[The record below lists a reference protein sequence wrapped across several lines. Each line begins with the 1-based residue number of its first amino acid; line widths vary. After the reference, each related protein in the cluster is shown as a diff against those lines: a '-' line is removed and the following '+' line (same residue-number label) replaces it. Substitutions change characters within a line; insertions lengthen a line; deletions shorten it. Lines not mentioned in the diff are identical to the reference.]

1 MTETDFQS
9 FSKKI
14 GKGWLL
20 TDEGHA
26 FMNMSYEM
34 DLAALERG
42 NRAELLES
50 VLNNFGITE
59 SDGSLEISFKPEV
72 AGNALYT
79 YLQALTKITYLS
91 YLNREIVKSTFIEDF
106 KQTMQSELPDG
117 RYKFD
122 FHFEEHDQQKSYP
135 VDCFVN
141 NMEVPLL
148 IFAIQ
153 NDDKCR
159 DVTISLHQFEK
170 WGIPFRSLAIFEN
183 QTDINRKV
191 LARFSDVS
199 DKQFSSL
206 VSNRERIH
214 NYLETVVK

>member
-1 MTETDFQS
+1 
-9 FSKKI
+9 
-14 GKGWLL
+14 
-20 TDEGHA
+20 
-26 FMNMSYEM
+26 
-34 DLAALERG
+34 
-42 NRAELLES
+42 
-50 VLNNFGITE
+50 
-59 SDGSLEISFKPEV
+59 
-72 AGNALYT
+72 
-79 YLQALTKITYLS
+79 LTKISDLS

-106 KQTMQSELPDG
+106 KQKMEAELPEG
-117 RYKFD
+117 RYTFD
-122 FHFEEHDQQKSYP
+122 HHFEEYDQQKSYP
-135 VDCFVN
+135 VGCFVN

-153 NDDKCR
+153 NDDKCL

-206 VSNRERIH
+206 VSNRERIR
-214 NYLETVVK
+214 NYLKGDIE